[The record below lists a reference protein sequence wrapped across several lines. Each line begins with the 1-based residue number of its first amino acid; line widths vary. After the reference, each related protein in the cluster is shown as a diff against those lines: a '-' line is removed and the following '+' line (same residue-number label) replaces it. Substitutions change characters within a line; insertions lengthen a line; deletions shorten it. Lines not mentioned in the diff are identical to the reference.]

1 MQFMDW
7 NDIPV
12 FLAVARLGSLAA
24 ASRHLGINHSTV
36 YRRLRAMEARLGVSL
51 FDRLPEGYALTTAG
65 RQALEHARGADD
77 AIMALERTAAGQ
89 DLQLSGDIR
98 LTTTPPLASDF
109 VAPCVAAFRRHH
121 PGIRVEIA
129 VGDSDYDLARR
140 EADLALR
147 ATSSPPDFLVGRKV
161 MEIPWYVYGGERY
174 LAECPTQP
182 TPERLEHYDFVGG
195 DHGLRRL
202 PALAWL
208 RQTLPP
214 ERITATANTLDTVAA
229 LSVAGL
235 GLAVLP
241 ADQSK
246 PGLKRLFPLQPR
258 FASDLW
264 LLTHADLK
272 SVARIKVFSD
282 YLLNYLKNDPRLC
295 DL

>member
-77 AIMALERTAAGQ
+77 AIMALVRTAAGQ

-109 VAPCVAAFRRHH
+109 VAPCVAAFRCHH

-182 TPERLEHYDFVGG
+182 APERLEHYDFVGG